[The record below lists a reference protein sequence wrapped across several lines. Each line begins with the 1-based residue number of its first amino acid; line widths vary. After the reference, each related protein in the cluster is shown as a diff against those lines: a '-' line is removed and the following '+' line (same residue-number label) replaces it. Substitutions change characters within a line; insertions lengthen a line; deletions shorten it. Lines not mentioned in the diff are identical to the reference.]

1 MFITYSKMGR
11 SGVAALIA
19 VLAVL
24 SLASVVGQG
33 RPLGKTNLKNPPSE
47 PLTPA
52 PDQNPPTSESA
63 RLDVLG
69 SNAIEIVRPGVFKVG
84 DVMMDQERQEIRF
97 PVELNMKKG
106 PVEYF
111 LCTGYGKVHET
122 VLRTKTKPYHIHVA
136 MLLLGAGKKEGEAD
150 QKVDP
155 RSLGGPIIGSTW
167 ADMKGDSVSIE
178 VEWDKDGQSIR
189 RSAKELMKPVDKSK
203 SIGEI
208 DWIYNG
214 SVTAKGIFYAQLF
227 GDLISVIPDDSALI
241 NSRYS
246 KEAGLELYEVN
257 AELAPELGTPV
268 HLIIKLRSDDKESK

>member
-33 RPLGKTNLKNPPSE
+33 RPVGKTNLKNPPSE
-47 PLTPA
+47 PLAPA
-52 PDQNPPTSESA
+52 PDQNPPTSEAA
-63 RLDVLG
+63 RLEVLG

-84 DVMMDQERQEIRF
+84 DVMMDQDRQEIRF

-106 PVEYF
+106 PIEYF
-111 LCTGYGKVHET
+111 LCTGYGKVHEA
-122 VLRTKTKPYHIHVA
+122 VLRTKTQPYHIHVA
-136 MLLLGAGKKEGEAD
+136 MLLLGAGKKEGAAGQE
-150 QKVDP
+150 VDP
-155 RSLGGPIIGSTW
+155 TSLGGPIIGSTW

-178 VEWDKDGQSIR
+178 VGWNKDGQSIR

-203 SIGEI
+203 GMGEI

-214 SVTAKGIFYAQLF
+214 SVAAKGIFYAQLF

-257 AELAPELGTPV
+257 PELAPELGTEV
-268 HLIIKLRSDDKESK
+268 TLFIKLRTEGKEAE

>member
-1 MFITYSKMGR
+1 MVSKYSNNGR
-11 SGVAALIA
+11 LCVVALITTMA
-19 VLAVL
+19 GL

-33 RPLGKTNLKNPPSE
+33 RPLGKTNL
-47 PLTPA
+47 
-52 PDQNPPTSESA
+52 QNPPPKSEIPQPDQKQPSSEAA
-63 RLDVLG
+63 RLEVLG

-84 DVMMDQERQEIRF
+84 DVMMDQDRQEIRF

-106 PVEYF
+106 PIEYF
-111 LCTGYGKVHET
+111 LCTGYGKVHEA
-122 VLRTKTKPYHIHVA
+122 VLRTKTQPYHIHVA
-136 MLLLGAGKKEGEAD
+136 MLLLGAGKKEGAAD
-150 QKVDP
+150 QEVDP
-155 RSLGGPIIGSTW
+155 TSLGGPIIGSTW

-178 VEWDKDGQSIR
+178 VGWDKDGQSIR

-203 SIGEI
+203 GMGEI

-214 SVTAKGIFYAQLF
+214 SVAAKGIFYAQLF

-257 AELAPELGTPV
+257 AELAPELGTTV
-268 HLIIKLRSDDKESK
+268 NLYIKMGAEGKETE